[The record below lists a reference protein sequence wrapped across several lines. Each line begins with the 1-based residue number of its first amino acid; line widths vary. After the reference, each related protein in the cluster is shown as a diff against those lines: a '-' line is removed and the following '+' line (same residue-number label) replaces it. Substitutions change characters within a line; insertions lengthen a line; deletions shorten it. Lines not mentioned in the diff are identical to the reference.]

1 MPTLANCSR
10 CERTYMVI
18 GPHPPGQR
26 DVWICPRCKRARNL
40 PNDVARETPRF
51 VSGPRRVTAVR

>member
-1 MPTLANCSR
+1 MPTVANCSR

-18 GPHPPGQR
+18 GPHPSGQR

-40 PNDVARETPRF
+40 PLDADRENPGV
-51 VSGPRRVTAVR
+51 VSGRPRVKALR